1 MESWWL
7 GLSLLNKAFV
17 ISALA
22 FTVLFLWQI
31 VIMIMGMDTDAHAHI
46 GAEGVD
52 HGDFGHAGDSGGE
65 SGHEY
70 GGEAATFTFVS
81 IRSIIAFGTL
91 FSWAGALYLATGVSA
106 ILAIL
111 YSAAWGLVAMFAV
124 SYVLYWLLSQQER
137 GNASVWTAIGEEG
150 TVYMDI
156 PEGGT
161 GKIRVMVSGAI
172 SFVNARSRDG
182 GPLTSGAE
190 VRVVG
195 VVNDNTVEVE
205 GIRNPEEG

>member
-7 GLSLLNKAFV
+7 GLSFLNKAFAV
-17 ISALA
+17 SAVT

-31 VIMIMGMDTDAHAHI
+31 LAVIIGMDTDAHGPV
-46 GAEGVD
+46 GAGGID
-52 HGDFGHAGDSGGE
+52 HGGFDHAAGHGAD
-65 SGHEY
+65 
-70 GGEAATFTFVS
+70 AVTLTFVS
-81 IRSIIAFGTL
+81 IRSGIAFGTL
-91 FSWAGALYLATGVSA
+91 FSWAGTLYLASGTSA

-111 YSAAWGLVAMFAV
+111 YSAAWGLIAMFAV
-124 SYVLYWLLSQQER
+124 AFMLYWLLRQQEW

-150 TVYMDI
+150 SVYMDI
-156 PEGGT
+156 PDHGT
-161 GKIRVMVSGAI
+161 GKIRVLVSGAI

-182 GPLTSGAE
+182 NRLAAGTK

-205 GIRNPEEG
+205 GIRNIEEG